1 MKMLGVGLSL
11 AVALLVVVA
20 VSLAGAGPARAQQG
34 GLAAPGNVRA
44 ADGDRPGAV
53 TVSWDGV
60 EDAAF
65 YRIGW
70 VASDRIAAVQGAGR
84 DWLDAFA
91 FADVANLGQTAHTL
105 TELAPGARYAFSIGS
120 LDGRFGAAR
129 WSEWGYLTLADVPAT
144 VCPIDG
150 GGPTATPTAT
160 PSPTPMPTPTPL
172 PTPTSTPTPRPTPIV
187 TRDYDTD
194 QDGLIEVSNLAQ
206 LAAINADLDGD
217 GVSSEPAYAAAF
229 PDAMPG
235 MGCPD
240 AGCAGY
246 ELVAHLDFD
255 TNSSREADAGDA
267 YWNDGAGWLPI
278 GNWWDRFTA
287 DFDGNNHV
295 IANLYIDRGDVDYV
309 GLFGY
314 VSDGHIKQLGL
325 ESATVS
331 GDRRV
336 GSLVGG
342 GLNFQVS
349 DSYATGS
356 VSGNAAGGLVG
367 LCYQCTISDSYAMSS
382 VVAGREYSQAV
393 GGLVGELS
401 GTIIRSYATGRVSGS
416 VHGNGIGGLV
426 GAMSSCNISDSYA
439 TGRVVGNGAVGGL
452 VGLTGLDGEGTIS
465 GSYATGKVV
474 GKGSVG
480 GLVGHITDINIKGSY
495 ATGNVDGLADVGG
508 LVGSS
513 GGTLITNLDTGN
525 VYMDYNYKV
534 GSRVGSTGGAISGSY
549 ATGIVLGGYY
559 VGGLVGSNGG
569 SISAAYAAGG
579 VAGSGDVTGG
589 LVGRNVG
596 GEITASYWDTKATW
610 RDDSY
615 GGVGGVGKTTA
626 ELQAPTGYTGIY
638 AEWNLDLDGDGDGDD
653 PWDFGDS
660 GQYPA
665 LKYGGLDVDGQR
677 R

>member
-1 MKMLGVGLSL
+1 MKVPGIALGL
-11 AVALLVVVA
+11 AVALLVVIA
-20 VSLAGAGPARAQQG
+20 VSLAAPARAQQG
-34 GLAAPGNVRA
+34 GLLAPVNVQV
-44 ADGDRPGAV
+44 ADGDSPGAV
-53 TVSWDGV
+53 AVSWNGV

-70 VASDRIAAVQGAGR
+70 VASDRIAAALAAGR
-84 DWLDAFA
+84 EWQDAFA
-91 FADVANLGQTAHTL
+91 FADVANLEQTAHSL
-105 TELAPGARYAFSIGS
+105 ADLAPGGRYAFSIGS
-120 LDGRFGAAR
+120 VDNRYGIAR
-129 WSEWGYLTLADVPAT
+129 WSEWAYLTLAEVPAT

-150 GGPTATPTAT
+150 GGPTATPAAT
-160 PSPTPMPTPTPL
+160 PSPTPMPTPTPQ
-172 PTPTSTPTPRPTPIV
+172 PTPIV

-206 LAAINADLDGD
+206 LAAINADLNGD

-229 PDAMPG
+229 PNAMPG

-246 ELVAHLDFD
+246 ELVASLDFD
-255 TNSSREADAGDA
+255 TNRSRDADAGDA
-267 YWNDGAGWLPI
+267 YWNGGAGWLPI
-278 GNWWDRFTA
+278 GNRRDRFAA

-295 IANLYIDRGDVDYV
+295 IANLYIDRGDADYV

-325 ESATVS
+325 ESATLS
-331 GDRRV
+331 GDRYV

-349 DSYATGS
+349 GSYATGS

-367 LCYQCTISDSYAMSS
+367 FCYECTISDSYAMSS
-382 VVAGREYSQAV
+382 VVGGREYSQSV
-393 GGLVGELS
+393 GGLVGAIS
-401 GTIIRSYATGRVSGS
+401 GTIIRSYATGSVSGGI
-416 VHGNGIGGLV
+416 HGNGIGGLV
-426 GAMSSCNISDSYA
+426 GSMNRCNISDSYA
-439 TGRVVGNGAVGGL
+439 TGWVVGNGAVGGL
-452 VGLTGLDGEGTIS
+452 VGLTGLDVGLTGLDGEGTIS
-465 GSYATGKVV
+465 GSYATGNVE

-480 GLVGHITDINIKGSY
+480 GLVGHIRDINIKGSY

-513 GGTLITNLDTGN
+513 GGTIITNLDTGT
-525 VYMDYNYKV
+525 VYVDYNYNV
-534 GSRVGSTGGAISGSY
+534 GGREGSSGGAISGSY

-596 GEITASYWDTKATW
+596 GEITASYYDTRATW
-610 RDDSY
+610 GVDSY

-638 AEWNLDLDGDGDGDD
+638 AEWNLDLDGDGSSDD
-653 PWDFGDS
+653 PWDFGDA
-660 GQYPA
+660 GQYPV
-665 LKYGGLDVDGQR
+665 LKYGGLDVDAQR